1 MTILDIVLLLCFIPA
16 IVRGFSKGFILQL
29 VNLVAILAGALCSF
43 RFSSVM
49 TTWLS
54 NYLTWDKNVI
64 YIVCFILIALAVT
77 FILNLLGNAIT
88 KTLQAIKL
96 GFLNRLLGV
105 VFGVLKT
112 ALLLA
117 IPVMLFQ
124 DLNVKFGF
132 VAPEKL
138 DGSFMY
144 TKLNELAN
152 FIFPYFKAIISSFAS
167 PNA

>member
-16 IVRGFSKGFILQL
+16 VVRGFTKGFILQV
-29 VNLVAILAGALCSF
+29 VNLVAILAGTLASL
-43 RFSSVM
+43 RFSNVM

-54 NYLTWDKNVI
+54 NYLTWDKSVI

-77 FILNLLGNAIT
+77 IVLNLLGNLIT
-88 KTLQAIKL
+88 KALHVVKL
-96 GFLNRLLGV
+96 GFVNRLLGV

-117 IPVMLFQ
+117 VPVMIFQ
-124 DLNVKFGF
+124 GLNSKFGF

-144 TKLNELAN
+144 TKLNDLAN

-167 PNA
+167 TNA